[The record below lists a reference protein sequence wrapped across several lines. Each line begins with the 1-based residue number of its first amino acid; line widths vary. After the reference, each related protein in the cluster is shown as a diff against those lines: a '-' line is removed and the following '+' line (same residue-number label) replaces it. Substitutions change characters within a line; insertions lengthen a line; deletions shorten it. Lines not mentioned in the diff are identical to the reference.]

1 MEIETIKKSQRETTL
16 EIENLGKRPGVIDA
30 RFTNRIQETEERILG
45 AEDIRENTDTT
56 DRENAKYKKAPNP
69 KHPRNP
75 IHNEKTKPRTI
86 GREESEDS
94 QLKGLVNR
102 FNKI

>member
-56 DRENAKYKKAPNP
+56 DRENAKYKKLLTPNIQEIQYTM
-69 KHPRNP
+69 RRQNQ
-75 IHNEKTKPRTI
+75 
-86 GREESEDS
+86 G
-94 QLKGLVNR
+94 Q
-102 FNKI
+102 